1 MVTPAIPAPNYGTL
15 DNTQLGQT
23 LGNLPADYQKMQLL
37 QLAQQQEQMQLEQA
51 KKLQGAFA
59 GGLPMQNG
67 QPSYA
72 EIMQRIAQAGD
83 PALMA
88 KFAPLAMEQQQIT
101 QAAAPLDPSIGGG
114 GGGGTAPAPSG
125 YVRGTHGSVIDQG
138 VEAKYITDA
147 AKARGIDPDVALR
160 VAKSEGLAQYEGDEG
175 SSFGPYQLHYGGVAG
190 GGNAVSGL
198 GDRFTKQTG
207 LNARDPSTWRKQVDF
222 ALDTAA
228 KEGWGAWHGW
238 KGPERAGLPGEQYAS
253 RTINDATPRI
263 PVSAGAGSALTP
275 GGDVGAAGVG
285 VRGGRPGS
293 IAAMINLFEP
303 DPNKAPAIA
312 GRFAKSLGID
322 QNADLT
328 PELAQQAQ
336 KRIGEWAQRTGRQP
350 AQAGG
355 GQQMAQAPT
364 EAPPKRLTP
373 QVPLPF
379 GLKPGQEEQAIS
391 GLNKQIEALSANP
404 YAAKRIAEIQ
414 HQRDRIEKSLEPVD
428 LGGERYAATGEKLT
442 HRMGT
447 SPQSIAFENFMA
459 EHPNATAEQQVA
471 FIQKERPPRNPT
483 AMIMDQARQ
492 EAEAAGKPFG
502 VKEMR
507 AVQRD
512 LIAGNRG
519 ASSLA
524 VTAAQL
530 DRVEEESKSLIPRLE
545 AILPQLDH
553 KKFKTI
559 NGAIDAYSDQVGD
572 PTYLKYK
579 LQVDALAALW
589 ARTKKGG
596 TPTGGE
602 TDEAR
607 HEIDSRW
614 SKGGMQAVLDQY
626 KVELQTMQEGTGRAL
641 QKWGVSLDDAAEIGK
656 DLSADRGGAQSGGG
670 GWTTLPNGARIRE
683 KP

>member
-1 MVTPAIPAPNYGTL
+1 
-15 DNTQLGQT
+15 
-23 LGNLPADYQKMQLL
+23 
-37 QLAQQQEQMQLEQA
+37 
-51 KKLQGAFA
+51 
-59 GGLPMQNG
+59 
-67 QPSYA
+67 
-72 EIMQRIAQAGD
+72 
-83 PALMA
+83 MA

-101 QAAAPLDPSIGGG
+101 QAAAPLDMGGAAQPAGDQLSRLEAGVAKVETGGEKNPYSAKGPVTKSGDRAYGKYQVMGENIPSWTKEVLGREMTPQEFLADPDAQEKVARAKLGGYLQKYG
-114 GGGGTAPAPSG
+114 DAP
-125 YVRGTHGSVIDQG
+125 
-138 VEAKYITDA
+138 DA
-147 AKARGIDPDVALR
+147 ASMWFTGKP
-160 VAKSEGLAQYEGDEG
+160 LAQGANKTDINGMTGARYAAAATG
-175 SSFGPYQLHYGGVAG
+175 SM
-190 GGNAVSGL
+190 
-198 GDRFTKQTG
+198 
-207 LNARDPSTWRKQVDF
+207 
-222 ALDTAA
+222 
-228 KEGWGAWHGW
+228 
-238 KGPERAGLPGEQYAS
+238 
-253 RTINDATPRI
+253 NDATPRI
-263 PVSAGAGSALTP
+263 PVSAAGGSALTR

-336 KRIGEWAQRTGRQP
+336 KRIGDWAQRTGRQP
-350 AQAGG
+350 AQGGG
-355 GQQMAQAPT
+355 GQQVAQGPA
-364 EAPPKRLTP
+364 EAPSKRLKP

-391 GLNKQIEALSANP
+391 GLNKQIESLSANP
-404 YAAKRIAEIQ
+404 YAGKRIQDLE
-414 HQRDRIEKSLEPVD
+414 HQRDRIEQSIEPVD
-428 LGGERYAATGEKLT
+428 IAGERYAPTGEKLT

-459 EHPNATAEQQVA
+459 EGEARGRPRTSEEQ
-471 FIQKERPPRNPT
+471 IQFLQRERPPRNPT

-492 EAEAAGKPFG
+492 EAEAQNKPFG

-579 LQVDALAALW
+579 LQVEALAALW
-589 ARTKKGG
+589 ARTKKGN

-602 TDEAR
+602 TEEAR

-656 DLSADRGGAQSGGG
+656 DLSADKGAAQSGGG